1 MNMKRLLCLILATI
15 LSLLCCSC
23 AGKNNETSDDV
34 QLTYWYHT
42 EQYDEMVDVIQR
54 YNRWC
59 TSHST
64 DDMKIRLVEFED
76 FNTMSQRL
84 NIEVMSG
91 GGPDL
96 FSNYMNLPFEKL
108 MQNGAFRDLNPLIES
123 DPSPDRIILNDY
135 NQTIMDAAVFDG
147 KRYGIPAFYTVDTLV
162 GQNNVFEKY
171 KMPTEQGYHLTFD
184 NMDEVFSAFL
194 QEPDGYYFWNDQSGY
209 SGANTDL
216 LILKLIGS
224 RVDFDTK
231 STSFDEDFKHKL
243 QTLMTLKE
251 HSAAPSAD
259 QADFPFPEDI
269 IPCLFSDY
277 GSFSNPIWMERMW
290 GSSDEDDFDTSQPV
304 FYSCFEKDENTYS
317 AEIRLALFVNVN
329 TKKDEK
335 VLSFIKYLIGEHLQK
350 LYAGSEDEYWSGW
363 GDDSLPVLNSA
374 YESCVRTA
382 YNTTDEY
389 GEKNGVKAALSPVT
403 QALLT
408 YHENINSVSLYPA
421 PQYSYYIRN
430 IVLPILQ
437 DYRDGKIDLNK
448 CADRLSSATRIYIE
462 E

>member
-1 MNMKRLLCLILATI
+1 MYMKRLLCVLLAVI

-23 AGKNNETSDDV
+23 AGKNDETSDDV
-34 QLTYWYHT
+34 QLTYWYHA
-42 EQYDEMVDVIQR
+42 EHYDEMIDVIQR

-64 DDMKIRLVEFED
+64 DGMRIKLVEFED
-76 FNTMSQRL
+76 YDTMRQRL

-96 FSNYMNLPFEKL
+96 FSNYMDLPFEKL

-123 DPSPDRIILNDY
+123 DPSTDRINLYDY
-135 NQTIMDAAVFDG
+135 NQTIMDAVVYDG
-147 KRYGIPAFYTVDTLV
+147 KRYGIPAFYTIDTLV
-162 GQNNVFEKY
+162 GQKNVFEKY
-171 KMPTEQGYHLTFD
+171 RMPTEQGFHLTFD
-184 NMDEVFSAFL
+184 NMGEVFSAYL
-194 QEPDGYYFWNDQSGY
+194 QEPDGYYFLNEQGGY
-209 SGANTDL
+209 GGVDSDT
-216 LILKLIGS
+216 LILKLILS
-224 RVDFDTK
+224 RVNFDEKT
-231 STSFDEDFKHKL
+231 TAFDEDFKSML
-243 QTLMTLKE
+243 QTLMALKE
-251 HSAAPSAD
+251 HSAAPSVS
-259 QADFPFPEDI
+259 QSESLFPEDV

-277 GSFSNPIWMERMW
+277 GSFCNPIWMERMW
-290 GSSDEDDFDTSQPV
+290 SSADEDDYDTSQPV

-317 AEIRLALFVNVN
+317 AEIQLALFVNVN

-335 VLSFIKYLIGEHLQK
+335 VLAFIKYLIGEHLQK

-363 GDDSLPVLNSA
+363 GSDSLPVLNAA
-374 YESCVRTA
+374 YESCIRTA

-389 GEKNGVKAALSPVT
+389 GKPNGVKDTLSPVT
-403 QALLT
+403 TALLM
-408 YHENINSVSLYPA
+408 YINNINSVSLYPI

-430 IVLPILQ
+430 IVLPILL
-437 DYRDGKIDLNK
+437 DYLDGKIDLNK